1 MKTRCAS
8 LAGCFCAL
16 LVSGAAWAEGP
27 KTLADV
33 GTTGIQGEPN
43 VGLIASGDRT
53 YALVFTNAQTTAFT
67 FNSPWRVKEF
77 LVVGGGGAG
86 GGNGGSGGG
95 GGGVI
100 WYTDSLLAAD
110 NVQTNFENG
119 QSVSL
124 TVGAGGV
131 GGFKLQGTA
140 GGHSTL
146 TLGGKSYTAFGGGG
160 GASYNDSSHVNA
172 HYPVAG
178 ADGNTGCGAG
188 GNGGSK
194 TKLTEGTY
202 SDPGVTT
209 MPKLDGYYGMDGGT
223 GRVDKSV
230 GGGGGGAGQIGG
242 SAQSDSLGGK
252 GGDGLPC
259 SITGTKVYYA
269 AGGGGGDSSSSAK
282 DDRARGGLGGGG
294 NGSYNI
300 GRLSPENTTKAPN
313 EAHAT
318 GFGCGGGG
326 GIGGGGKTCVGGNG
340 SAGIVVLLIEPIEI
354 IAEKP
359 VVSVI
364 VPEQGANYVRLSV
377 AVVADG
383 LDNTTAVTVMGGWAK
398 TGDEIVCAELADAVA
413 VNGSVTK
420 TITGLEVGATYGYR
434 FYAVNGNSVEGDV
447 VEGSFTLDAGGL
459 DPAGAVP
466 VVTNQECTVLGTSVN
481 IPYCVAWPGADKETC
496 SVSLKYG
503 LMEDRLSYTVD
514 LGAGLIGN
522 NQTQVTGLIPGRR
535 YFFQLTADNGDA
547 RGSSEVFNAVVGDDE
562 VFPTEFDAR
571 QPVIAGVGG
580 SAGFVAGGDG
590 MVYSG
595 TFTNYVAG
603 TVVTFHYS
611 PDGGE
616 TWLADVATVTDEGFS
631 GAVGSGLIPATDVPY
646 YFTAEAGEFADCTQV
661 RAFNTKSVGNIQYE
675 IVLHNG
681 TSTRTLGMTANVSD
695 IGAGTNSVLCFI
707 AKVKGTG
714 DDGWFVLTSRPMTS
728 PNPSIRIDC
737 TPEEVAKLDYGT
749 AYIVTMAIRSTSF
762 GGQTWEA
769 RAKERE
775 FTPQENT
782 VYTWK
787 DGNDGF
793 WDDPVNWQW
802 TQDGAHTV
810 EFTAGYPVYGSTANF
825 TNDAVATVQIR
836 RAERVKSLLIGG
848 ADVTL
853 SFVIPLDGL
862 AEPMVSIYNPNEA
875 FPAEDDVPVTV
886 TVASKS
892 RFFKRSEPGSQLLIS
907 STSGLSTNCIEFASV
922 YENRGAFRYAWPAK
936 DPNHNGKP
944 TELWFDVGPAPRGTV
959 FHIR

>member
-1 MKTRCAS
+1 MKTRFAS
-8 LAGCFCAL
+8 LTGCFCAL

-43 VGLIASGDRT
+43 VGLIARGDGT
-53 YALVFTNAQTTAFT
+53 YALVFTNAQTTTFT
-67 FNSPWRVKEF
+67 FNSHWIVKEF

-86 GGNGGSGGG
+86 GGNGGAGGG
-95 GGGVI
+95 GGGLV
-100 WYTDSLLAAD
+100 WFTNTLLAAD
-110 NVQTNFENG
+110 AAQYDIVKTNFVNTE
-119 QSVSL
+119 SITLS
-124 TVGAGGV
+124 VGAGGV
-131 GGFKLQGTA
+131 GGFKQKGGA
-140 GGHSTL
+140 GKHSTL
-146 TLGGKSYTAFGGGG
+146 TLGGKTYTAFGGGG
-160 GASYNDSSHVNA
+160 GGDYEGDHN
-172 HYPVAG
+172 PVPG
-178 ADGNTGCGAG
+178 DGGTGCGAG
-188 GNGGSK
+188 I
-194 TKLTEGTY
+194 Y
-202 SDPGVTT
+202 SNQSRADGDSST
-209 MPKLDGYYGMDGGT
+209 MPELAGYYGTDGGC
-223 GRVDKSV
+223 GYSGKSV
-230 GGGGGGAGQIGG
+230 SGGGGGAGASGGDAPDVSIGG
-242 SAQSDSLGGK
+242 A

-259 SITGTKVYYA
+259 DITGPTVYYA
-269 AGGGGGDSSSSAK
+269 AGGGGGDSSSSTK
-282 DDRARGGLGGGG
+282 DDRARGGFGGGG

-300 GRLSPENTTKAPN
+300 GRNKTDEKLTVAPL

-326 GIGGGGKTCVGGNG
+326 GNGGGGHTCVGGNG
-340 SAGIVVLLIEPIEI
+340 SAGIVVLLIEPVEV

-359 VVSVI
+359 VISVI
-364 VPEQGANYVRLSV
+364 VPEQGANYVKFSV
-377 AVVADG
+377 SVVADG
-383 LDNTTAVTVMGGWAK
+383 LDNTTAVKVMGGWAK
-398 TGDEIVCAELADAVA
+398 TGGEIACTELASGVS
-413 VNGSVTK
+413 VNGSVAK
-420 TITGLEVGATYGYR
+420 TVTGLEVGATYDYR

-447 VEGSFTLDAGGL
+447 VEGSFTLDAGGV
-459 DPAGAVP
+459 DPAGAAP
-466 VVTNQECTVLGTSVN
+466 VVTNQECTVIGTAVN
-481 IPYCVAWPGADKETC
+481 IPYCVAWPGAGKETC
-496 SVSLKYG
+496 SVTLRYG
-503 LMEDRLSYTVD
+503 LMADKLSYSVD
-514 LGAGLIGN
+514 LGSGLIGN
-522 NQTQVTGLIPGRR
+522 NSAQIAGLIPGRR
-535 YFFQLTADNGDA
+535 YFFQLTADNGEEQ
-547 RGSSEVFNAVVGDDE
+547 GSSAIFNAVIGDDE
-562 VFPTEFDAR
+562 TFPTEFDAR

-631 GAVGSGLIPATDVPY
+631 GAVGSGLTPATDVPY
-646 YFTAEAGEFADCTQV
+646 YFTAEAGDFADCTQV
-661 RAFNTKSVGNIQYE
+661 RIFNTKSVGNIQYE
-675 IVLHNG
+675 IILHNG
-681 TSTRTLGMTANVSD
+681 VATRTLGMTANVSD

-714 DDGWFVLTSRPMTS
+714 DDAWFVLTSRQMTS
-728 PNPSIRIDC
+728 PNPEIRIDC

-802 TQDGAHTV
+802 TQDGQHKV
-810 EFTAGYPVYGSTANF
+810 EFTAGYPVYGATANF

-836 RAERVKSLLIGG
+836 RSERVKSLLIGG

-892 RFFKRSEPGSQLLIS
+892 RFFRRSEPGSQLLIS

-944 TELWFDVGPAPRGTV
+944 TELWFDVDPAPIGLTIY
-959 FHIR
+959 IR